1 MCGLENRTGGNRSN
15 LIALLS
21 ARIQYVRKRPL
32 ANRDVELYCGW
43 RTLHA
48 RSEKEHI
55 QKKPIEDEF
64 VGQRHGQSR
73 KGHARVQARHVEIRQ
88 GWHRR
93 EGEEPQTGG
102 GHRSQRG
109 AEGRGEDPAQRKEES
124 LIANS
129 ALCARIS
136 QDAPAEAP
144 ATPGNLIA
152 GARLYREFCAV
163 CRGTSGAPPTPDYLP
178 PGVSALSTAETT
190 AKVSR

>member
-1 MCGLENRTGGNRSN
+1 M
-15 LIALLS
+15 
-21 ARIQYVRKRPL
+21 
-32 ANRDVELYCGW
+32 ANRDVELYCDW

-55 QKKPIEDEF
+55 QKKHIEDEF

-73 KGHARVQARHVEIRQ
+73 KGHARVQARHVEVRQ

-93 EGEEPQTGG
+93 EGEEPQTGCG
-102 GHRSQRG
+102 YRSQRG
-109 AEGRGEDPAQRKEES
+109 AEGRGEDLAQRKEES
-124 LIANS
+124 LIAKP

-136 QDAPAEAP
+136 QEAPAEAP

-152 GARLYREFCAV
+152 GAKLQTAQNSQYSLAPATPGNLIAGAKLYCEFCAV

-178 PGVSALSTAETT
+178 PGVSALSPAETT